1 MDVKVK
7 ANIDAIGKQNWM
19 EKMDI
24 MKVDAKVDTKR
35 DAKPNA

>member
-1 MDVKVK
+1 MQQ
-7 ANIDAIGKQNWM
+7 AKQNWM
-19 EKMDI
+19 QKMDI